1 MRAGPL
7 RRGGVDDSLVD
18 DVLVGGVVLVWL
30 AVWWPVAGLVVVWL
44 VLADLLR
51 NRAGRVGNRL
61 LGAGRAASLD
71 AIQLWTSLSTQ
82 ATALPVKRTA

>member
-7 RRGGVDDSLVD
+7 RLGGVDDSLVD
-18 DVLVGGVVLVWL
+18 DVLVGGVAPLWL
-30 AVWWPVAGLVVVWL
+30 AVAGLVVVWL